1 MVKPKVND
9 FDSKFRVNDEIK
21 FKGDVRIVGDKIDSR
36 IVSISEA
43 RKIAQNMELDLV
55 EIQGKLEI
63 PVLRICNYEKMIYE
77 LKKSAKKN
85 KQNTKPLK
93 EIQLSV
99 NIAKHD
105 LETKANNARKFIED
119 GSRVRAILTM
129 KGRELSRRDEN
140 KKSLLEFIV
149 MLEDVATPEAAPRDE
164 GNKTSVIL
172 KKKNTTKQ

>member
-1 MVKPKVND
+1 MAKPKVND
-9 FDSKFRVNDEIK
+9 FDSKFRVNDEIR
-21 FKGDVRIVGDKIDSR
+21 FKGDVRIVGENIDSR
-36 IVSISEA
+36 VVSISEA
-43 RKIAQNMELDLV
+43 RKIAENMDLDLV

-63 PVLRICNYEKMIYE
+63 PIMRICNYEKMIYE

-85 KQNTKPLK
+85 KQNAKPLK

-119 GSRVRAILTM
+119 GSRVRVVLTM

-140 KKSLLEFIV
+140 KKSILEFIV
-149 MLEDVATPEAAPRDE
+149 MLEDVATPEATPRDE

-172 KKKNTTKQ
+172 KKKNSTKQ